1 MYGATMDSC
10 IVVDSVGGVVGDVTA
25 EWSLIED
32 GWPGVGNFDLDPLL
46 ADPYGGDFSLLPHS
60 PCIDRGNPSLPADP
74 DGSRRDMGAEPW
86 VWEQVSAS
94 YCESNPN
101 STGSTAVCRV
111 TGFTSVDTNFVR
123 LVADFLPH
131 DQTGF
136 FLTSRTQGFV
146 PLFAGLQGNL
156 CLGEPIVRLDGP
168 GQVLDSGSSGS
179 ASLEL
184 SLTLLHG
191 GESVLAGETWHY
203 QYWYRDNDPMPTANT
218 TGGVLVGFD

>member
-86 VWEQVSAS
+86 VWEQRVQSQLDRFHGRLPSDGIHERRHELRPAGRGFPAS
-94 YCESNPN
+94 
-101 STGSTAVCRV
+101 
-111 TGFTSVDTNFVR
+111 
-123 LVADFLPH
+123 
-131 DQTGF
+131 
-136 FLTSRTQGFV
+136 
-146 PLFAGLQGNL
+146 
-156 CLGEPIVRLDGP
+156 
-168 GQVLDSGSSGS
+168 
-179 ASLEL
+179 
-184 SLTLLHG
+184 
-191 GESVLAGETWHY
+191 
-203 QYWYRDNDPMPTANT
+203 
-218 TGGVLVGFD
+218 